1 MIKIWFKIFFRN
13 SQKNGLNVFV
23 NISGLALGLM
33 GLIIVLLNITD
44 ELSYNAWNPYKNE
57 IYNVIHHM
65 PDKEVW
71 STSTTIEGVKYQSD
85 IPEVTEFYLCNS
97 WYESGL
103 IIYHGKSF
111 YTEDILVGTANFFS
125 FFPFPVLEGN
135 TNDLQKSK
143 FNIAISQTQ
152 AKLLFNN
159 QSAIGKTISYNK
171 NEHTIIAV
179 YALHQ
184 KSYYAPHIVMVDR
197 RDHKEQWGS
206 YYSNLLVKL
215 TPESVPQEVAT
226 KMNAVIDTYS
236 SIPSSKEEGLSLA
249 AYNEKYGTVVDLD
262 GLADIRLA
270 GRGEDSPE
278 GGGDLKMLLVM
289 LSLAILLILISAVNF
304 INLTMASA
312 FQRAKEVGIKKS
324 LGLNKQQ
331 IVVSFLLEVILE
343 AMTSMV
349 LALIGVELIL
359 PYFNDYMGVNLAFN
373 RWEFLLQIIGWTLL
387 IGTIIGLIPALYV
400 ANYKAIDV
408 LKGNFSRSK
417 RGQFIRQLMLGFQ
430 FLISG
435 FFLIGAMIIYM
446 QVKHMVNQELGF
458 NGEQVV
464 IIYLN
469 DRTDALNK
477 YALTKKELIKNP
489 HILDISSNTYV
500 PGGFSQSTTN
510 ADYKDQ
516 HINALSN
523 AIDYNYLE
531 MMAIEIVKGRGIS
544 PHFASDTVNHILIN
558 ETMAKNLGISEN
570 PIGVQIDLGYR
581 DNVVV
586 IGVVKDYFIDGL
598 DSEIGSMFLFHWKM
612 IPWMRQN
619 FSNMQFKLSG
629 ENIPETMAEI
639 ELFWKENIEQGYPFN
654 YTFIDQQFARTYQQF
669 QNQQILFSVI
679 TLMVI
684 LVSLLGLF
692 ALATLSIQQRLKEVA
707 IRKTLGASEYRI
719 VFQLVKSFMKV
730 VFVSAIFLIPL
741 AYYIMQDWLAH
752 FVYRIEMPLWP
763 FVVTP
768 IILMVL
774 VLLVVGIKALNATK
788 VNLIQ
793 YLKLG

>member
-44 ELSYNAWNPYKNE
+44 ELSYNAWNPYKND

-179 YALHQ
+179 YSLHQ

-215 TPESVPQEVAT
+215 TPKSVPQEVAT
-226 KMNAVIDTYS
+226 KMNAVVDTYS

-359 PYFNDYMGVNLAFN
+359 PYFNDYMGVNLVFN

-598 DSEIGSMFLFHWKM
+598 DSEIGSMFLFHWEM